1 MASIMDSL
9 LNRGKPAAVKG
20 LLSPVEQDKPIGMGL
35 LGDMTNPIAK
45 AMMAYGFTGQGNDPA
60 GAMLGAYTG
69 ETDRMS
75 AQKAAAAARAKQQ
88 AIFDQIQQ
96 GLANGKA
103 SPAMAAQYAAMGG
116 EGAGTIMDAVKHV
129 STPQSYTP
137 GSMMYNTATGAM
149 SMPAPKMG
157 EGQMWDGGRVSEAQ
171 GYGDVMQ
178 QAINRDLQKYQQQEG
193 IGYGYDVGRMGQQ
206 ARIDLNKL
214 DAQTQADIDKYR
226 TTSGIGY
233 QYDRA
238 KLEDSAALADREYY
252 DPATG
257 RMMIGNKLA
266 VTQGGYQASKPESEK
281 IAEAEKARAQ
291 VARQS
296 DYLDKGGMASKQLG
310 KLNQLESLIDSG
322 LRTGATQPVY
332 DAVGGFLAEAGI
344 DVKGLS
350 ANQQAEKMLLQIAQ
364 DIPLPAGPASNVDV
378 MQRLAQLPKMTDTPA
393 AFSGAVK
400 SMRSLAELN
409 KKAAAYI
416 NINGLTPE
424 IEAEIN
430 DMYSEWG
437 KGK

>member
-1 MASIMDSL
+1 MASIIDSL

-60 GAMLGAYTG
+60 GAMLGAYIG

-75 AQKAAAAARAKQQ
+75 AQKAAAEARAKQQ

-129 STPQSYTP
+129 STPQSYNP

-157 EGQMWDGGRVSEAQ
+157 EGQFWDGNQVTEAR
-171 GYGDVMQ
+171 GYGDVMNQ
-178 QAINRDLQKYQQQEG
+178 GIDRGLNKYKSEKGIDYNYGVDMLENQVMADRDREKDKG
-193 IGYGYDVGRMGQQ
+193 AIGYHYSSQGM
-206 ARIDLNKL
+206 K
-214 DAQTQADIDKYR
+214 DAA
-226 TTSGIGY
+226 G
-233 QYDRA
+233 
-238 KLEDSAALADREYY
+238 LAPQEYY

-257 RMMIGNKLA
+257 QMMIGNKLA

-296 DYLDKGGMASKQLG
+296 DYLDKGGLASKQLG
-310 KLNQLESLIDSG
+310 KLNQLENLMDSG
-322 LRTGATQPVY
+322 LRTGATQPAY